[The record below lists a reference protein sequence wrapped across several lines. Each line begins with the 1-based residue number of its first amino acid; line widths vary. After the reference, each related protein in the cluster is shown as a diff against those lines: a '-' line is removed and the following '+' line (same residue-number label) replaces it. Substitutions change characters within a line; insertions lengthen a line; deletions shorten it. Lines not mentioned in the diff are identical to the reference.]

1 LVLICINNWVFAPL
15 GCSNHR
21 ASLCFPTLLQPR
33 FSRDFYQGPS
43 DRTRRTLC
51 QVSGPKVARLAT
63 GETAWTSKLNK
74 ETKSLNETLA
84 IEMLA
89 LHLICTESYHQVMR
103 EANLWV
109 IAGGVDEGFARD
121 GSSGKSCITFINSWR
136 MP

>member
-1 LVLICINNWVFAPL
+1 
-15 GCSNHR
+15 
-21 ASLCFPTLLQPR
+21 
-33 FSRDFYQGPS
+33 
-43 DRTRRTLC
+43 
-51 QVSGPKVARLAT
+51 VARLAT

-103 EANLWV
+103 EGNLWV
-109 IAGGVDEGFARD
+109 IAGGVGEGFARA